1 MKLWRLVTREIR
13 YQKLNFLLGLLSVAA
28 ATGVLV
34 AVLTMLSSHDIRT
47 SQILTAKQAAT
58 EQEMARMQDDYRV
71 IMKKLGFNLLILPA
85 AQELKEYYATGYVSE
100 YMPEQYVARLAGAG
114 LMTIRHLLPSVE
126 RKISWREQGGME
138 VILVGTRGEEQLTD
152 RAPKEPMQ
160 VAVATGEI
168 VVGYELA
175 RSLKLNENDSVTLLG
190 ERFRVSE
197 IHDERGS
204 RDDIT
209 LWIDLA
215 RAQQM
220 LGLEGQL
227 NAILALKC
235 LCAGNELAQIRRDV
249 AAVLPGTQ
257 VIEVDSRVIT
267 RAEARERAGAT
278 AKSALDAERENRA
291 VIRAELEKF
300 ASWLAPVVILGVT
313 LWIGLLT
320 WGNVRQRKREIAV
333 LRAIGISAGQV
344 MKIFLA
350 KALMLG
356 AVGALAGYCIGL
368 GAGTLSS
375 ELTSGLAGAGTL
387 FSGWVLLG
395 VMLAGTMLCVLASW
409 IPALLASGQD
419 PADVLREE

>member
-1 MKLWRLVTREIR
+1 MKLWHIVTREIR

-34 AVLTMLSSHDIRT
+34 AVLTMLRSHDIRT
-47 SQILTAKQAAT
+47 SQILAEKQAAT
-58 EQEMARMQDDYRV
+58 EQEMAKMKNDYRV

-85 AQELKEYYATGYVSE
+85 DQDLKEYYATGYVTE
-100 YMPEQYVARLAGAG
+100 YMPEEYVNRLAGAG

-126 RKISWREQGGME
+126 RKISWSEQGGMD
-138 VILVGTRGEEQLTD
+138 VILVGTRGEVPLTD
-152 RAPKEPMQ
+152 FAPKEPMQ
-160 VAVATGEI
+160 VAVAEGEV

-175 RSLKLNENDSVTLLG
+175 RSLKLHQNDSVSLLG
-190 ERFRVSE
+190 ERFTISK
-197 IHDERGS
+197 IHAERGS

-209 LWIDLA
+209 LWIDLST
-215 RAQQM
+215 AQQM
-220 LGLEGQL
+220 LGAQGRL

-235 LCAGNELAQIRRDV
+235 LCVGNELSQIRNDV

-267 RAEARERAGAT
+267 RAEARQRAGAT
-278 AKSALDAERENRA
+278 AETALEAERENRE

-300 ASWLAPVVILGVT
+300 ASWLAPVVILGVS

-320 WGNVRQRKREIAV
+320 WGNVRQRRREIAV
-333 LRAIGISAGQV
+333 LRAIGISASQV
-344 MKIFLA
+344 MKIFLS

-356 AVGALAGYCIGL
+356 VLGALAGYFAGL
-368 GAGTLSS
+368 GAGTLSG
-375 ELTSGLAGAGTL
+375 ELSSGLASAGTL
-387 FSGWVLLG
+387 FSGPVLMIVL
-395 VMLAGTMLCVLASW
+395 LAGTLLCVLASW

-419 PADVLREE
+419 PAEVLREE